1 MENFSPYP
9 AISVI
14 IPMYNVEKYICECL
28 DSILAQTFQ
37 NFEVIVVDDCST
49 DSSYAIVKSYKEKF
63 GKRLTLSRMEQNT
76 GGGALPRNKGLAFSR
91 GEYIFFV
98 DSDDSLIKTALEEMY
113 TLAKRF
119 NADLLHYIKSYT
131 ANDDGKIVNLN
142 SNRTYG
148 SLDKILVNV
157 DLKQRLNMII
167 KDGFWYAP
175 WRYFIKRELIIE
187 HEIFFHK
194 MTMFEDQ
201 IFIRALLFYAKRVL
215 IVPRA
220 VYIYRQAINS
230 VLHIKREFLNEIK
243 LSLEAIIFGLKLL
256 ANVMDKI
263 EFFKANPNYRYA
275 ILQHFISTQLSNR
288 FLQEY
293 NEKTAY
299 EIYEAIK
306 FNFGENLGEH
316 DVLVSMLLT
325 EIKIRHKTFVVTR
338 QKFNKFAQ
346 QAQQRIAAL
355 EAEVKRLQ
363 QPQTQT

>member
-1 MENFSPYP
+1 MELP

-14 IPMYNVEKYICECL
+14 IPLYNAEKYIGECL

-63 GKRLTLSRMEQNT
+63 GKRLTLKRMEQNT
-76 GGGALPRNKGLAFSR
+76 GGGALPRNKGISLSR

-175 WRYFIKRELIIE
+175 WRYFIKRKLIVE

-201 IFIRALLFYAKRVL
+201 IFIRSLLFYAKRVL

-243 LSLEAIIFGLKLL
+243 LSLESTIVGLKLL

-275 ILQHFISTQLSNR
+275 ILQHFISIQLNNR

-363 QPQTQT
+363 QPQT